1 MLSQINSK
9 LNSKK
14 IYRIFMFISINIL
27 LLILL
32 YNLPIETNHSL
43 CIFKNITGKECWGCG
58 LTRAFLS
65 ILHLDFKQAMEYNWR
80 VIIVFPYTVIVYM
93 YGWMKYI
100 IIGGKKNG
108 RKI

>member
-14 IYRIFMFISINIL
+14 IYRIFMCFGINIL

-43 CIFKNITGKECWGCG
+43 CIFKNITGRECYNCG
-58 LTRAFLS
+58 MTRAFLS
-65 ILHLDFKQAMEYNWR
+65 VLHLDFKQTMEYNWR
-80 VIIVFPYTVIVYM
+80 VIIVFPYTFVLYIYV
-93 YGWMKYI
+93 WMKYI
-100 IIGGKKNG
+100 ILGGKRNG

>member
-14 IYRIFMFISINIL
+14 IYRIFMCFGINIL

-43 CIFKNITGKECWGCG
+43 CIFKNITGRECYNCG
-58 LTRAFLS
+58 MTRAFLS
-65 ILHLDFKQAMEYNWR
+65 VLHLDFKQAMEYNWR
-80 VIIVFPYTVIVYM
+80 VIIVFPYTFVLYIYV
-93 YGWMKYI
+93 WMKYI
-100 IIGGKKNG
+100 ILGGKRNG

>member
-1 MLSQINSK
+1 MCL
-9 LNSKK
+9 
-14 IYRIFMFISINIL
+14 SINIL

-43 CIFKNITGKECWGCG
+43 CIIKNLTGKECWGCG

-65 ILHLDFKQAMEYNWR
+65 VLHLDFKRAMEYNWR
-80 VIIVFPYTVIVYM
+80 VIIVFPYTVILYVYV
-93 YGWMKYI
+93 WMKYI
-100 IIGGKKNG
+100 IIGGKRNA